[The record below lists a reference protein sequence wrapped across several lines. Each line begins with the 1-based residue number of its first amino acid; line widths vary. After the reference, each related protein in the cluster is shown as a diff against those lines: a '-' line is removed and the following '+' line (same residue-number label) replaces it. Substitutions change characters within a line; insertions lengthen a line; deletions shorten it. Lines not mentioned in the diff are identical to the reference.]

1 MAEMKVLVDYH
12 HVALLTSLYKLF
24 VERLGWT
31 LYIPMGMDWYERGYW
46 TIEDGEKTEIHRE
59 MAKQFLLSPTIPDFT
74 IKTPEQPKLE
84 YAYLSDVEAGLKFDI
99 VLASAPC
106 RFQSFEKFVHEFNM
120 NAKLIFQAGNNFAHD
135 SPFIANV
142 KNLLTSATGPYRY
155 YTAPNKVFYRQEFD
169 LGLFRPEKR
178 CIVNTITNFQH
189 FMCKKELFHSL
200 EVTMPKW
207 RFRSFG
213 SGNRESALNSIAILS
228 AWMRQSGF
236 VWHVKTLDE
245 GYGHTIHNAFACGKP
260 LVTDTRYMTVYQQG
274 IIPNTCMS
282 LYTPETIID
291 IKDMALED
299 IRKELN
305 RRAADYEY
313 YSDKV
318 YRKFKEVVDF
328 DREFVEV
335 KAFLERLI

>member
-1 MAEMKVLVDYH
+1 MKVLVDYH
-12 HVALLTSLYKLF
+12 HNALLTSLYKLF

-46 TIEDGEKTEIHRE
+46 SIEDGTKNDTNLGL
-59 MAKQFLLSPTIPDFT
+59 AKQFLTSPLIPDYT
-74 IKTPEQPKLE
+74 IKTPEQPKIE
-84 YAYLSDVEAGLKFDI
+84 YAYLSDVEEGLTFDI
-99 VLASAPC
+99 VLASVPC
-106 RFQSFEKFVHEFNM
+106 RFQSFEKFVKEFGM

-135 SPFIANV
+135 SYFIANV
-142 KNLLTSATGPYRY
+142 KNLLSSATGPYHY
-155 YTAPNKVFYRQEFD
+155 FPAPNKVFYRQEFD
-169 LGLFRPEKR
+169 LGLFRPDKR
-178 CIVNTITNFQH
+178 CVVNTVTNFQH
-189 FMCKKELFHSL
+189 LMCKKDLFHTL
-200 EVTMPKW
+200 EWSMPNW

-213 SGNRESALNSIAILS
+213 VGNRELPLS
-228 AWMRQSGF
+228 GIHLVAAWMRQSGF

-260 LVTDTRYMTVYQQG
+260 LITDTRYMTVYQQG
-274 IIPNTCMS
+274 KIPNTCMS

-291 IKDMALED
+291 IKDMSVED
-299 IRKELN
+299 IRAELN
-305 RRAADYEY
+305 RRVLDYEY

-318 YRKFKEVVDF
+318 YKKFKEVVDF